1 MPASPHDTHFD
12 ELGYLDRARVSD
24 AKVNKLAGGKVIDGG
39 GYASCMDVK
48 GPCECN
54 VG

>member
-1 MPASPHDTHFD
+1 MKS
-12 ELGYLDRARVSD
+12 ELDITMSFSNRYLDRAQVSD
-24 AKVNKLAGGKVIDGG
+24 AKVNELASGEVIDGG